1 MKASNPRKR
10 LAITDL
16 ERQNIRHR
24 YTSHP
29 STQPALIA
37 WYAAQ
42 PQGRDLTQGQISSI
56 LSEKYQYLDS
66 DTRKKTQ
73 LGSKRNYNG
82 EHPELEAALFEWQQ
96 RMQNKK
102 AIITGDILK
111 TKAHELWERLPQ
123 YTLDMDEPKW
133 SNGWLEGFKKR
144 FNIKEYIQH
153 GEAATADIYS
163 PANIT
168 QIEEL
173 RQLCATYADEDIFN
187 MDETG
192 LFWKM
197 APTRTLATEALS
209 GGKKSKDRI
218 TLAFTTN
225 VTGSEKL
232 DIWIIGKSK
241 KPRCFKKVDLNRMRI
256 QYRYNKSK
264 WMTALIMK
272 EYLCWLNNKMRY
284 RKILLLLDN
293 FSGHEL
299 GVQLVGGLEGLPNIR
314 IAWLPPNTTSYW
326 QPLDQGIIASF
337 KLGYRKQWINYM
349 LRQLEADKNP
359 NKTVNIL
366 KAIQWSRLAW
376 EALEAYKIQKCWW
389 KSTVIPKPGDKD
401 ILQDNIA
408 EIEELRTEIAR
419 LPGDSISIQ
428 DFLEPAEE
436 IIVDED
442 EDIFEA
448 VVERY
453 SITKGDDID
462 EVEDGGEE
470 EIRPSLAEAIKALN
484 TLQLFTS
491 LGEDGGR
498 ISVIK
503 ALEQIGKDISQEKK
517 AKSIQCSLDSWLP

>member
-1 MKASNPRKR
+1 
-10 LAITDL
+10 
-16 ERQNIRHR
+16 
-24 YTSHP
+24 
-29 STQPALIA
+29 
-37 WYAAQ
+37 
-42 PQGRDLTQGQISSI
+42 
-56 LSEKYQYLDS
+56 
-66 DTRKKTQ
+66 
-73 LGSKRNYNG
+73 
-82 EHPELEAALFEWQQ
+82 
-96 RMQNKK
+96 
-102 AIITGDILK
+102 
-111 TKAHELWERLPQ
+111 
-123 YTLDMDEPKW
+123 
-133 SNGWLEGFKKR
+133 
-144 FNIKEYIQH
+144 
-153 GEAATADIYS
+153 
-163 PANIT
+163 
-168 QIEEL
+168 
-173 RQLCATYADEDIFN
+173 
-187 MDETG
+187 
-192 LFWKM
+192 
-197 APTRTLATEALS
+197 
-209 GGKKSKDRI
+209 
-218 TLAFTTN
+218 
-225 VTGSEKL
+225 
-232 DIWIIGKSK
+232 
-241 KPRCFKKVDLNRMRI
+241 
-256 QYRYNKSK
+256 
-264 WMTALIMK
+264 
-272 EYLCWLNNKMRY
+272 
-284 RKILLLLDN
+284 
-293 FSGHEL
+293 
-299 GVQLVGGLEGLPNIR
+299 
-314 IAWLPPNTTSYW
+314 
-326 QPLDQGIIASF
+326 
-337 KLGYRKQWINYM
+337 M

-389 KSTVIPKPGDKD
+389 KSTVIPKPGDED

-503 ALEQIGKDISQEKK
+503 ALEQIGKDISQEKR